1 MLCQRYT
8 REELSPRLP
17 LGSSRCSLTAYCR
30 RDMGLEGDRGGRW
43 AAVICPGGGYQ
54 LISPAEGEPVA
65 LELLARGVQA
75 FVLRYSVAPDRYP
88 QQLLE
93 LAAAVAFIRQNAA
106 QFNVSRIAVCG
117 FSAGG
122 HLAGCLS
129 NLWRSPLLTDALGG
143 RAEDYR
149 PDAAILGY
157 PVISSGDAYGL
168 PGCYE
173 LLLGRRPGPEDAA
186 LSLEASV
193 TAQNPPTFLW
203 CTVDDPVVPMENTLH
218 YLAALKRAGV
228 PAEAHLFASGPH
240 AMAAA
245 TADSAFRPEAE
256 DHHVAQWLP
265 LCAEWLK
272 GLN

>member
-1 MLCQRYT
+1 MLYQRYS
-8 REELSPRLP
+8 REDLSPRLP
-17 LGSSRCSLTAYCR
+17 QGQSRVSLTAYCR
-30 RDMGLEGDRGGRW
+30 RDMGLVGDRGGRW
-43 AAVICPGGGYQ
+43 AVIICPGGGYQ

-75 FVLRYSVAPDRYP
+75 FVLRYSVAPDTYP
-88 QQLLE
+88 QQLLD
-93 LAAAVAFIRQNAA
+93 LAAAVAFVRKNAVE
-106 QFNVSRIAVCG
+106 FNVNRVAVCG

-129 NLWRSPLLTDALGG
+129 NLWRDPLLTNILGG
-143 RAEDYR
+143 TPEDYR

-157 PVISSGDAYGL
+157 PVTSGSEAYGL
-168 PGCYE
+168 PDCYRT
-173 LLLGRRPGPEDAA
+173 LLGKFPLPEHAA
-186 LSLEASV
+186 LSLETSV
-193 TAQNPPTFLW
+193 TPQNPPTFLW
-203 CTVDDPVVPMENTLH
+203 CTVDDPMVPMENTLH
-218 YLAALKRAGV
+218 YLTALKERGV

-256 DHHVAQWLP
+256 NPHVARWLP
-265 LCAEWLK
+265 LCVEWLK